1 MEWIDFALLGD
12 ENNLRSAIDGLD
24 DGQRADAIDELTRKL
39 GVDRADV
46 ERSILRL
53 LVERVRPYALPMSLW
68 ARPITAS
75 DDPRVLLRAHFGRV
89 GVAATADRLDKGL
102 DLYLQFREERS
113 RVPVQESDLRRCR
126 YRCEHCGLAF
136 CNEELARK
144 AIVSPFG
151 TRGTKKTDALKPHWN
166 VADELR
172 WPTMDHDWP
181 VSLYGNNDRRNLK
194 VLCRA
199 CNEGKSDFLAWEQTR
214 PSVGLPRRTQLS
226 TPGSLPNELFY
237 TQLRRSPV
245 CADTGQTATSTELT
259 VRLVDASGP
268 LVLDNL
274 VTVASP
280 GI

>member
-1 MEWIDFALLGD
+1 MEWIDFALFGD
-12 ENNLRSAIDGLD
+12 ENGLQSALDGLD
-24 DGQRADAIDELTRKL
+24 ARQRAEAIAGLTRKFGL
-39 GVDRADV
+39 DRADI
-46 ERSILRL
+46 ELSILRL
-53 LVERVRPYALPMSLW
+53 LIERARPYALPTSLW
-68 ARPITAS
+68 RRPVTAS
-75 DDPRVLLRAHFGRV
+75 DDPRAHLRTHFGRI

-113 RVPVQESDLRRCR
+113 RVQVQEADLRRCG

-136 CNEELARK
+136 CNEELARRT
-144 AIVSPFG
+144 IVSPFG

-166 VADELR
+166 GGDDLR

-181 VSLYGNNDRRNLK
+181 VSLYGSNDRKNLR

-199 CNEGKSDFLAWEQTR
+199 CNDGKMDFVAWEQTR
-214 PSVGLPRRTQLS
+214 SAVGLPKRIQLS
-226 TPGSLPNELFY
+226 PGKVPNELFY

-245 CADTGQTATSTELT
+245 CVDTGQTAASTELT
-259 VRLVDASGP
+259 VRLVDANGP
-268 LVLDNL
+268 LVLDNF

>member
-1 MEWIDFALLGD
+1 MQWIDFVLLCD
-12 ENNLRSAIDGLD
+12 ENGLQSALDGLAD
-24 DGQRADAIDELTRKL
+24 RQRADAIAELTDKL
-39 GVDRADV
+39 GLDRADV

-53 LVERVRPYALPMSLW
+53 LIERARPFALPTSLW
-68 ARPITAS
+68 TRPVTAS
-75 DDPRVLLRAHFGRV
+75 DDPRALLRTHFGRI
-89 GVAATADRLDKGL
+89 GVTATADRVNRGI

-113 RVPVQESDLRRCR
+113 RVQVQESDLRRCR

-166 VADELR
+166 GADELR

-181 VSLYGNNDRRNLK
+181 VSLYGNNESSNLK

-199 CNEGKSDFLAWEQTR
+199 CNEGKSDFLALEQTR

-226 TPGSLPNELFY
+226 TSGSLPNEVFY
-237 TQLRRSPV
+237 TQLRRSPICV
-245 CADTGQTATSTELT
+245 DTGQTATNTELT
-259 VRLVDASGP
+259 VRLIDANGP

-274 VTVASP
+274 ATVASP